1 MTVNIT
7 PLPTNRYDFD
17 VTLGLV
23 PSSLS
28 FSPAPDVIYI
38 HAQPGSLLR
47 ERNASLLLSSFKIS
61 GDIFEYFLE
70 HYNRDL
76 LILIHGP
83 TPRLVHQLINVF
95 IGLSSIPGN
104 PPTPFTIG
112 ASHLPSLINYT
123 QWREAHLGEF
133 HALLNLDSY
142 EAFKQYLGYPIMDVK
157 PPSLESYFSNLA
169 ELLGP

>member
-1 MTVNIT
+1 MTVNIA
-7 PLPTNRYDFD
+7 PLPTNKYIFD
-17 VTLGLV
+17 VSLGLV
-23 PSSLS
+23 PGSLT

-61 GDIFEYFLE
+61 GYIFDYFLD
-70 HYNRDL
+70 HYHRDL

-83 TPRLVHQLINVF
+83 APRLIHQLINVF
-95 IGLSSIPGN
+95 IGVSSIPGN

-112 ASHLPSLINYT
+112 ASPLPSLINYT
-123 QWREAHLGEF
+123 QWREANLGEF
-133 HALLNLDSY
+133 HDLLNLDSY
-142 EAFKQYLGYPIMDVK
+142 DAFKSYMGYPLMDVK
-157 PPSLESYFSNLA
+157 PPSLESYFLNLA